1 MRRFT
6 PRRSSDR
13 RSRDVFGALKK
24 GRPVQGTGRPVNQIR
39 GVVPYRLR
47 SVTTS
52 SSV

>member
-6 PRRSSDR
+6 RGRSSDCR
-13 RSRDVFGALKK
+13 LRDVFGALKK
-24 GRPVQGTGRPVNQIR
+24 GRPLQGTGRPLNQIL

>member
-6 PRRSSDR
+6 RGRSSDC

-24 GRPVQGTGRPVNQIR
+24 GRPLQGTGRPLNQIR